1 MWRQP
6 KAVWAVAFA
15 SVVAFMGLG
24 LVDPILKPIA
34 DNLNASPSQV
44 ALLFTS
50 YMAVMGVTMLITGVV
65 SSHIGPKHTLL
76 LGLLIIIAGA
86 PDPAPRTSGRS

>member
-1 MWRQP
+1 
-6 KAVWAVAFA
+6 
-15 SVVAFMGLG
+15 
-24 LVDPILKPIA
+24 
-34 DNLNASPSQV
+34 V

-50 YMAVMGVTMLITGVV
+50 YMAAMGVTMLITGVV

-86 PDPAPRTSGRS
+86 PEPAPRTSGRS